1 MQPLPLSSDG
11 QKLVSL
17 LQSTHP
23 EPSTPRDT
31 VHVDGVAGR
40 IYFAYEQLRNAAEY
54 GEQHLLLRRSIERFL
69 QRSLNMNRPEPL
81 ALELV
86 IELTQARYL
95 KNDSVPKE
103 VLKQIDETIVGFCE
117 VYKHSMATRKRE
129 RAVVRTWVLQSASVY
144 IEQLISPQPRTR
156 AFVDFAFNHYLESI
170 EGQSVR
176 QGLNEQEYELA
187 VYCATHRAIMKSDLA
202 IARAYA
208 AASRIGAREG
218 QSDIE
223 YFMAINIAIDTL
235 FNAKET
241 NRIMRL
247 IGQYGA
253 PMRIL
258 QEMVV
263 PNPQAAV
270 LIQDHA
276 QLLSRARATVQEQ
289 YALTRSRLNNGIVRS
304 VAFVAIT
311 KILIGVALEIP
322 YDIIRHGQIIW
333 PPLILNLLF
342 PPLYMATL
350 GLSIRPPSSKN
361 SEIVVGYV
369 DRILYETGRSPVKYR
384 LKRRVSSSALNNTF
398 NLVYGFVVVLWVA
411 ALAWLLSYLGFNL
424 MSGVIFF
431 VFLSTVSFLGFR
443 LTQTAREFE
452 MVEGRRSLLGLLSDF
467 FYTPF
472 IRIGHWLSDRYARV
486 NVVARVLDVLIEM
499 PLKFGLRFLREWMG
513 FLRDKQEEL

>member
-1 MQPLPLSSDG
+1 MQPLPLSADG
-11 QKLVSL
+11 NKLLSL
-17 LQSTHP
+17 LEATHP
-23 EPSTPRDT
+23 EPAASRDT

-69 QRSLNMNRPEPL
+69 QRSLNLNHPEPL
-81 ALELV
+81 ALELI
-86 IELTQARYL
+86 IELTQSRYI
-95 KNDSVPKE
+95 KNDSVPRG
-103 VLKQIDETIVGFCE
+103 VIKQIDETIAGFSE
-117 VYKHSMATRKRE
+117 VYKHAMATRRRE
-129 RAVVRTWVLQSASVY
+129 RAVVRDWVLQSASVY
-144 IEQLISPQPRTR
+144 VEQLIAPQPRSR
-156 AFVDFAFNHYLESI
+156 AFVDFAFDHYFESI
-170 EGQSVR
+170 EASQI
-176 QGLNEQEYELA
+176 QEGLHDTDYRVA
-187 VYCATHRAIMKSDLA
+187 VYCATHRAIMKSDIA
-202 IARAYA
+202 TARAYA
-208 AASRIGAREG
+208 AASRVGADPAH
-218 QSDIE
+218 SDID
-223 YFMAINIAIDTL
+223 YFIAINLLIDQL

-241 NRIMRL
+241 NRIVRL

-258 QEMVV
+258 REMVV
-263 PNPQAAV
+263 PNQHAAT
-270 LIQDHA
+270 LLQDHS
-276 QLLSRARATVQEQ
+276 QLLTRARATIQEQ

-304 VAFVAIT
+304 VTFVAIT

-322 YDIIRHGQIIW
+322 YDIVRHGQIIW
-333 PPLILNLLF
+333 PPLILNLVF

-350 GLSIRPPSSKN
+350 GLGIRPPSNKN
-361 SEIVVGYV
+361 SEIVVGYI
-369 DRILYETGRSPVKYR
+369 DRILFETGRSPIKYR
-384 LKRRVSSSALNNTF
+384 LKRRVSSSALNRTF
-398 NLVYGFVVVLWVA
+398 NLVYGFVVVLWVS

-443 LTQTAREFE
+443 LTQTAREYE
-452 MVEGRRSLLGLLSDF
+452 MLEGRRSVFGLLSDF

-513 FLRDKQEEL
+513 FLRDKQEEI

>member
-11 QKLVSL
+11 DKLVSL
-17 LQSTHP
+17 LQAAP
-23 EPSTPRDT
+23 AEPSGHHDV

-69 QRSLNMNRPEPL
+69 QRSLNLHRPEPL

-86 IELTQARYL
+86 IELTQSRYI
-95 KNDSVPKE
+95 KNDSVPKS
-103 VLKQIDETIVGFCE
+103 VIKQIDELIGGFAE
-117 VYKHSMATRKRE
+117 IYRHAMATRKRE
-129 RAVVRTWVLQSASVY
+129 RVVVRTWVLQSASVY
-144 IEQLISPQPRTR
+144 IEQLISPQPRSR
-156 AFVDFAFNHYLESI
+156 AFVDFAFAHYLESI
-170 EGQSVR
+170 ESQSLH
-176 QGLNEQEYELA
+176 QDLTDDQYELA
-187 VYCATHRAIMKSDLA
+187 VYCATHRAIMKSD
-202 IARAYA
+202 IATTRAYA
-208 AASRIGAREG
+208 AASRIGIDG
-218 QSDIE
+218 VQNDIE
-223 YFMAINIAIDTL
+223 YFMAINTAIDEQ
-235 FNAKET
+235 FNAVPT

-258 QEMVV
+258 HEMVV
-263 PNPQAAV
+263 PNPKAV
-270 LIQDHA
+270 DLLHDHA
-276 QLLSRARATVQEQ
+276 TMLSRSRSTIQEQ

-311 KILIGVALEIP
+311 KILIGVVLEIP

-333 PPLILNLLF
+333 PPLIINVVF

-350 GLSIRPPSSKN
+350 GLSIRPPSSRN
-361 SEIVVGYV
+361 SEIVVGYI
-369 DRILYETGRSPVKYR
+369 DRILYDTGRSPVKYR
-384 LKRRVSSSALNNTF
+384 LKRRVSSAALNRTF
-398 NLVYGFVVVLWVA
+398 NALYGFVVLAWVA
-411 ALAWLLSYLGFNL
+411 LLVWILASLGFNL

-431 VFLSTVSFLGFR
+431 IFLSTVSFLGFR
-443 LTQTAREFE
+443 LTQTAREYE
-452 MVEGRRSLLGLLSDF
+452 MVEARRGLLGLLSDF

-486 NVVARVLDVLIEM
+486 NVVARMLDILIEM
-499 PLKFGLRFLREWMG
+499 PLKFGLRFLREWIG